1 MLTCHNFRSEYSFS
15 TTVTVNALLLLC
27 GVHRGVLGVVSL
39 CACSCQCA
47 VSRTPKQF
55 GLLTPLNQNQMIHY
69 HCNPSLL
76 LQVYKD
82 CYHSLLTEPEEM
94 AQQVLQDIANWYS
107 ARIPS

>member
-1 MLTCHNFRSEYSFS
+1 MSMFVVTSGADKAVSSSVKKKLCCCCVMSF
-15 TTVTVNALLLLC
+15 
-27 GVHRGVLGVVSL
+27 VVSL
-39 CACSCQCA
+39 GAYSCQCA

-55 GLLTPLNQNQMIHY
+55 RRLTALNQNQIIHY

-82 CYHSLLTEPEEM
+82 CYHSLLTEPEDM

-107 ARIPS
+107 ARIPT